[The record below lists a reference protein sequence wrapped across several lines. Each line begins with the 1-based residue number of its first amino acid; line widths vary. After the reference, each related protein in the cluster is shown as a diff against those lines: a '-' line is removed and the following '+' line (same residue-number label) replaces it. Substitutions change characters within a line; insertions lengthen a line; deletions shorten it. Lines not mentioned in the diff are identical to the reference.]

1 MIITI
6 DTGKNNIGSFI
17 KSVYKIGYKTKVSL
31 LKEDLEEAKA
41 IILPGVGAFGE
52 IMSILSKNNLI
63 ETIRNKVI
71 IDKTPILGI
80 CLGMQLLSSES
91 EEHGTHKGL
100 DLVKGNVVKLK
111 RKNKNV
117 RVPNIGW
124 CDVLPTRNSILIP
137 KKDEVKSYYHVHS
150 YYFKCKNSNDCVA
163 TIKFDEIDIPVIIE
177 KDNIFGTQFHP
188 EKSQDAGLDLLERFF
203 QYLERKNIT

>member
-1 MIITI
+1 MIVTI

-63 ETIRNKVI
+63 ETIRNKVMI
-71 IDKTPILGI
+71 EKTPILGI

-91 EEHGTHKGL
+91 EEHGIHKGL
-100 DLVKGNVVKLK
+100 DLVEGKVIKLIS
-111 RKNKNV
+111 KNKNI

-124 CDVLPTRNSILIP
+124 CDVFLQEIL
-137 KKDEVKSYYHVHS
+137 
-150 YYFKCKNSNDCVA
+150 F
-163 TIKFDEIDIPVIIE
+163 
-177 KDNIFGTQFHP
+177 
-188 EKSQDAGLDLLERFF
+188 
-203 QYLERKNIT
+203 

>member
-1 MIITI
+1 MIVTI

-63 ETIRNKVI
+63 ETIRNKVMI
-71 IDKTPILGI
+71 EKTPILGI

-91 EEHGTHKGL
+91 EEHGIHKGL
-100 DLVKGNVVKLK
+100 DLVEGRVIKLIS
-111 RKNKNV
+111 KNKNI

-124 CDVLPTRNSILIP
+124 CDVFPSRKSILIP
-137 KKDEVKSYYHVHS
+137 KKDEVKSYYPVHS
-150 YYFKCKNSNDCVA
+150 FYFKCKNSNDCAA

-177 KDNIFGTQFHP
+177 KENIFGTQFHP

-203 QYLERKNIT
+203 QYLERKNIK